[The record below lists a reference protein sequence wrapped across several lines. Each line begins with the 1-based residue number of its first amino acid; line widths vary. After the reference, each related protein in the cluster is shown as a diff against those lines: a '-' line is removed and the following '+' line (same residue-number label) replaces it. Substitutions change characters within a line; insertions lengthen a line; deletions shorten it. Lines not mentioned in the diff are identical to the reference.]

1 MIVLFLKKDL
11 LSVLYQNNI
20 LYGIIN
26 KKSKGGKMTD
36 LRKIVELSIDNFDMV
51 QTFECGQ
58 CFRWNQIDKN
68 TYMGVVGNQVIE
80 ICKQDDVHLIN
91 LADDNESYDYS
102 MYFDAKR
109 DYKKIIDDL
118 SKDEIMNKAINY
130 ASGIRILN
138 QDEWE
143 TLISFIISSN
153 NNIPRIKK
161 IIESLCRTFGNKILY
176 KNNEYYSFPTPKDL
190 QGITIEDLNEIRCGY
205 RSKFI
210 LDAVEKINSGE
221 IDLYNLKN
229 LSTTQA
235 REQLLKIKGVGP
247 KVADCVLLFSMEK
260 TECYP
265 MDVWI
270 KRVTENFYLLKE
282 SKEKEIKEFAC
293 NYWGEYAGFAQ
304 QYLFHYA
311 RNLKD

>member
-1 MIVLFLKKDL
+1 MEELRETIKLKIENL
-11 LSVLYQNNI
+11 N
-20 LYGIIN
+20 
-26 KKSKGGKMTD
+26 MT
-36 LRKIVELSIDNFDMV
+36 

-58 CFRWNQIDKN
+58 CFRWNRTGKD
-68 TYMGVVGNQVIE
+68 TYIGVVGNQVIE
-80 ICKQDDVHLIN
+80 MYNMDGVHFLNLSKDVKSDDWF
-91 LADDNESYDYS
+91 
-102 MYFDAKR
+102 MYFDEKR
-109 DYKKIIDDL
+109 DYKKIISDL

-161 IIESLCRTFGNKILY
+161 IIEGFCRSFGNRISY
-176 KNNEYYSFPTPKDL
+176 KNNEYYSFPSPKDL
-190 QGITIEDLNEIRCGY
+190 QGVTLDDLSEIRCGY
-205 RSKFI
+205 RSKFV
-210 LDAVEKINSGE
+210 LDAIEKVNNGV
-221 IDLYNLKN
+221 IDLYNLKF
-229 LSTTQA
+229 LSTSEA
-235 REQLLKIKGVGP
+235 REQLLKIKGVGS

-270 KRVTENFYLLKE
+270 KRVTEKFYLSKD
-282 SKEKEIKEFAC
+282 SKEKEIKEFAY

-311 RNLKD
+311 RNIKE